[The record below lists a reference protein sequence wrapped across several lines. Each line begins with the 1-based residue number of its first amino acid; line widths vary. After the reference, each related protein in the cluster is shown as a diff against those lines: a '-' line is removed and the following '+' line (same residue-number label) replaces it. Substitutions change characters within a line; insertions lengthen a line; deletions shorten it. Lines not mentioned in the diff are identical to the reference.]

1 MYDPDPEAAAG
12 EHRGELSRK
21 ETTKIEKRLGCG
33 TSMTLPRALIIKLS
47 TINDGIRRLLR
58 VSRILLLTKPERS
71 CKRSANFDCLC
82 QTRQPRLLGTIEFA
96 VSLNHVQGKLFSTSP
111 VLHRITTSVRCFPFP
126 SHSYLVFL
134 HRSRSAIKATRLT
147 PTPGTTWMPRSTR
160 ISFIQNAP
168 AR

>member
-71 CKRSANFDCLC
+71 CKRSAKFDCLC

-96 VSLNHVQGKLFSTSP
+96 VPLNHVQGNSSAPHLFSIVLQPLYGAFHSP
-111 VLHRITTSVRCFPFP
+111 
-126 SHSYLVFL
+126 
-134 HRSRSAIKATRLT
+134 LT
-147 PTPGTTWMPRSTR
+147 LTLFSSTDLDLL
-160 ISFIQNAP
+160 
-168 AR
+168 